1 MNRFEIGAFPFLRKK
16 GKMYVMLVTN
26 TSGNLWILPKGHPED
41 DLKHHKVAELETYE
55 EAGVTGIL
63 TKSLNRKFKN
73 DNGGILLIYPLSIKN
88 TLDEWKEQSKRKRK
102 LVKVKEALQ
111 LVTRKEHLNAI
122 KHFSSGNCL
131 QKLMT

>member
-1 MNRFEIGAFPFLRKK
+1 VKK
-16 GKMYVMLVTN
+16 FVV
-26 TSGNLWILPKGHPED
+26 S
-41 DLKHHKVAELETYE
+41 
-55 EAGVTGIL
+55 IL